1 MPKPLPEKLSKLIKE
16 AGLTEK
22 QATWDCHGT
31 PVVLHKACEK
41 IAAMHDIV
49 FDTPKIIESIAE
61 KKICVVMVTGHM
73 KDKSE
78 WSIGEAAPY
87 NNKNTYPFAMAEKR
101 AKDRVILKLM
111 GLHGD
116 VYSQSEADEFQ
127 EAQPKPLMN
136 LDTHARVDAALEFY
150 KDCTG
155 PTFVANEKRYQN
167 LLNSRDINEE
177 QYNAVVDAHDA
188 RKVELSL

>member
-1 MPKPLPEKLSKLIKE
+1 MGKPLPEKLSKLIKE

-49 FDTPKIIESIAE
+49 FDEPKVLESNAE

-87 NNKNTYPFAMAEKR
+87 NNKNTYPFAMSEKR

-111 GLHGD
+111 GLHGG

-127 EAQPKPLMN
+127 DAQPKPMME
-136 LDTHARVDAALEFY
+136 LDTSARVDAALEFY

-167 LLNSRDINEE
+167 LLNSRDITEE

>member
-167 LLNSRDINEE
+167 LLNSRDISEE

>member
-1 MPKPLPEKLSKLIKE
+1 MGKPLPEKLAKLIKE

-49 FDTPKIIESIAE
+49 FDEPKVLESNAE
-61 KKICVVMVTGHM
+61 KKICVVMVTGHK
-73 KDKSE
+73 KDKSA

-127 EAQPKPLMN
+127 EAQPKPLME
-136 LDTHARVDAALEFY
+136 LDTAARVDAAVEFY
-150 KDCTG
+150 GNCSAEK
-155 PTFVANEKRYQN
+155 FEAYEKRFQN
-167 LLNSRDINEE
+167 LLAGEIRSRY
-177 QYNAVVDAHDA
+177 QCVL
-188 RKVELSL
+188 KVGRWSIKI

>member
-1 MPKPLPEKLSKLIKE
+1 MGKPLPEKLARLIKE
-16 AGLTEK
+16 AGLNEK

-41 IAAMHDIV
+41 MAAKNNIV
-49 FDTPKIIESIAE
+49 FDAPMIIQGDCNSKHA
-61 KKICVVMVTGHM
+61 VMCVTGHM
-73 KDKSE
+73 GDKTE

-87 NNKNTYPFAMAEKR
+87 NNKNNYPYAMAEKR
-101 AKDRVILKLM
+101 AKDRVILKLL

-116 VYSQSEADEFQ
+116 AYSQSEADEFQ
-127 EAQPKPLMN
+127 EAQPKPLMD
-136 LDTHARVDAALEFY
+136 LDTSARVDAALEFY

-167 LLNSRDINEE
+167 LLNSRDITEE
-177 QYNAVVDAHDA
+177 QYNAVVDAHDT

>member
-49 FDTPKIIESIAE
+49 FDTPKIIESMAE